1 MRRKSSWS
9 SALWWVVN
17 GLASAPPGI
26 GWKIGVSTS
35 MKSRSSSHRRQ
46 RETIFDRASRAARA
60 SGVTQ
65 VST

>member
-1 MRRKSSWS
+1 MS

-35 MKSRSSSHRRQ
+35 MKPRSSSQRRVRLRMRLRCRNVVRVSGLAHRS
-46 RETIFDRASRAARA
+46 A
-60 SGVTQ
+60 
-65 VST
+65 

>member
-1 MRRKSSWS
+1 MS

-35 MKSRSSSHRRQ
+35 MKSRSSSQRRVSDTTATALQ
-46 RETIFDRASRAARA
+46 ERGARL
-60 SGVTQ
+60 GR
-65 VST
+65 